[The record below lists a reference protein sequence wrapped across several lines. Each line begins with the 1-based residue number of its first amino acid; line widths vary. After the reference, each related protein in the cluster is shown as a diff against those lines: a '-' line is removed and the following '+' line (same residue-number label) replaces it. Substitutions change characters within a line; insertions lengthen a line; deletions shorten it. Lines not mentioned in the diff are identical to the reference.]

1 MTSRTRSGVPGRQ
14 IRMSL
19 LTPGARNEPGE
30 PKEFVGPRLA
40 NPSEKRNRH
49 LQGPV
54 AVSLQRCDR
63 RCHELPASTAEAG
76 PPQHRGRDRQVE
88 RLRGLALPLAFRLS
102 ADLEVGE
109 GGAAVFR
116 TSSTTSCHQCSAGA
130 LSSPSSRWRVSAN
143 DGSWCHPSQ
152 SARVLHVPTIT
163 RLSSWSVGRRSCPP
177 TQPRRSLAADRRLR
191 MTASQSRPA
200 PGFRYTWVTIVFIA
214 KPPGLL
220 VGHCQSN

>member
-1 MTSRTRSGVPGRQ
+1 MRVPLPRQRRRGQARPTSPSRTGRSRPIERYMAVRSA
-14 IRMSL
+14 RSL
-19 LTPGARNEPGE
+19 GSVRW
-30 PKEFVGPRLA
+30 V
-40 NPSEKRNRH
+40 H
-49 LQGPV
+49 PV
-54 AVSLQRCDR
+54 AVRPAVPCAAG
-63 RCHELPASTAEAG
+63 ASTAEVG
-76 PPQHRGRDRQVE
+76 PPQHRGRDRQAE
-88 RLRGLALPLAFRLS
+88 RLRRLFALPLGFRLC

-116 TSSTTSCHQCSAGA
+116 TSRTTSCHQCSAGA

-143 DGSWCHPSQ
+143 VGSWCHPSQ

-163 RLSSWSVGRRSCPP
+163 RLSSWSAGRRSCPP
-177 TQPRRSLAADRRLR
+177 TQPGRSLAADRRLR